1 MKGDRHSRVV
11 SWLKVLFP
19 LIALALLSTLFL
31 LSRAIE
37 PQAVIPFADK
47 EVQERLRDQQI
58 TGPFYSGTTADG
70 DLISFSAEKLT
81 TPGGETGTN
90 EAQDIEA
97 TLDLQGGAKI
107 TLRSSSGRFDTG
119 AEEAPGRPA
128 DPRAPRARV
137 HDDDTAQSRE
147 DQP

>member
-81 TPGGETGTN
+81 TP
-90 EAQDIEA
+90 AA
-97 TLDLQGGAKI
+97 
-107 TLRSSSGRFDTG
+107 
-119 AEEAPGRPA
+119 RPA
-128 DPRAPRARV
+128 PMRPKI
-137 HDDDTAQSRE
+137 SR
-147 DQP
+147 PP